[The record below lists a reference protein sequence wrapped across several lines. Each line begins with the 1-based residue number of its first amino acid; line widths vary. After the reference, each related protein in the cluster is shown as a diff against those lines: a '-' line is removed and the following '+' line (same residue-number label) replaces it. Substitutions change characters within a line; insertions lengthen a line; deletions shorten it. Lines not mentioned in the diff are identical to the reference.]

1 MIEITLHRH
10 DARWEGL
17 APTVK
22 RAVEAALA
30 QQRIRLG
37 AVAVVLTDDKAIAK
51 LNGTYRNKP
60 KPTNVLS
67 FPDDAVEEGV
77 RQLGDVVLAYDTIAR
92 EAKEQGKPLKHHL
105 THLTIHGVLHLL
117 GFDHERERDAKAMES
132 REISI
137 LARMG
142 IANPYESA

>member
-10 DARWEGL
+10 DARWKGL

-30 QQRIRLG
+30 QQRIRRG

-92 EAKEQGKPLKHHL
+92 EAKAQGKPLKHHL

>member
-1 MIEITLHRH
+1 
-10 DARWEGL
+10 
-17 APTVK
+17 
-22 RAVEAALA
+22 
-30 QQRIRLG
+30 
-37 AVAVVLTDDKAIAK
+37 
-51 LNGTYRNKP
+51 
-60 KPTNVLS
+60 VLS

-92 EAKEQGKPLKHHL
+92 EAKAQGKPLKHHL

>member
-10 DARWEGL
+10 DARWKGL

-92 EAKEQGKPLKHHL
+92 EAKAQGKPLKHHL